1 MVLAMTK
8 NKLSNYLVYAWPKF
22 LIVGIMAILIWG
34 WATNMLIRP
43 HENERINIFI
53 GTNQLDTDEIYQ
65 RLITLD
71 LKEVNLSYHDPESE
85 MFKMILSSR
94 GTVDTDLVIL
104 DLSTF
109 NNQEVVLWF
118 KDIDIDYLASL
129 VGEHQE
135 YFELHGK
142 VYGVKLVD
150 NIYIFLNKQSNNLGK
165 MNASGKDDDD
175 LALKAL
181 KLIKEM
187 GPR

>member
-1 MVLAMTK
+1 MVLAMSK
-8 NKLSNYLVYAWPKF
+8 NKIANYFVYAWFKY
-22 LIVGIMAILIWG
+22 LLVVIMAILIWG

-43 HENERINIFI
+43 KENERINIFI

-71 LKEVNLSYHDPESE
+71 VKEVNLSYHDPKSE

-104 DLSTF
+104 DLNTF
-109 NNQEVVLWF
+109 NNEEVVLWF
-118 KDIDIDYLASL
+118 KDFDIDYFDSII
-129 VGEHQE
+129 GEHQE
-135 YFELHGK
+135 YFEFHGK
-142 VYGVKLVD
+142 VYGIKLID

-165 MNASGKDDDD
+165 LNTNGKDDDD

-187 GPR
+187 GQQ